1 MHPLTERYSVGG
13 NNLPGAHPCCQR
25 CSTQTHTRHE
35 AHTDRI
41 ITAVCLVTCENTA
54 SSIRLFAES
63 SHARHATHIRLVFRR
78 CAAGNVCVF
87 ECALRSYIQQQ
98 LRARHRS
105 HFLQI
110 WFYPYYDCSV
120 YETSRTVRNILRTY
134 FSEAPT
140 IYSFGCIRTYRSFSA
155 QPISPASGVFYCLDR
170 LRSRAYSVC
179 GHTASI
185 GLLANRVRNT
195 NTSRGGGGILWNVC
209 VNIRIKTVCARR
221 DSGGLVEMQSRIKMK
236 G

>member
-1 MHPLTERYSVGG
+1 MHPLTERYSVGR

-98 LRARHRS
+98 LHARGIAATSCKYDFTHIMIVAYTKQVARFAISCAHILAKHPRYIVSVVLEHIEVLAHNRFHQRQGCSIVWIDYDRAHIVCAGTQ
-105 HFLQI
+105 H
-110 WFYPYYDCSV
+110 PSV
-120 YETSRTVRNILRTY
+120 Y
-134 FSEAPT
+134 
-140 IYSFGCIRTYRSFSA
+140 
-155 QPISPASGVFYCLDR
+155 
-170 LRSRAYSVC
+170 
-179 GHTASI
+179 
-185 GLLANRVRNT
+185 
-195 NTSRGGGGILWNVC
+195 
-209 VNIRIKTVCARR
+209 
-221 DSGGLVEMQSRIKMK
+221 
-236 G
+236 